1 MGKRLFIAVKIIPDG
16 VFMNHLLS
24 LQQKLQGERIKWVEA
39 QNIHITLK
47 FLGDTNESK
56 VSMLQHSLE
65 GICTQFHS
73 ITFFLKDL
81 GIFGSHYHPKVIWIG
96 IEPFEEI
103 KELMIAIHQ
112 SLEKVGFPV
121 DRQNLVPHLT
131 LGRIKELNNPT
142 FFWKIFNQYK
152 SISSKQ
158 ISINDIVLYESIL
171 KKEGPLYINLTS
183 CSLIQKRP

>member
-1 MGKRLFIAVKIIPDG
+1 
-16 VFMNHLLS
+16 
-24 LQQKLQGERIKWVEA
+24 
-39 QNIHITLK
+39 
-47 FLGDTNESK
+47 
-56 VSMLQHSLE
+56 
-65 GICTQFHS
+65 
-73 ITFFLKDL
+73 
-81 GIFGSHYHPKVIWIG
+81 
-96 IEPFEEI
+96 
-103 KELMIAIHQ
+103 MIAIHQ